1 LIQRR
6 RFGRS
11 EFRVDD
17 VREAGERVAVAL
29 SWRTRTGDRDAWG
42 HVVTV
47 REGRI
52 VDMQDYRTPADAMR
66 ALVVTT

>member
-1 LIQRR
+1 M
-6 RFGRS
+6 
-11 EFRVDD
+11 DD

-47 REGRI
+47 HEGRI